1 MATALCAP
9 SDLDRRRNEY
19 MAVIRDPG
27 KSEGAKLKAKVGM
40 IETAREQIAAVT
52 SREIASRVIG
62 QAVQLLREDPK
73 LAAVDVGSLITCVAR
88 AAMLDLRL
96 GGLRPEAYIVPIPK
110 RAKKGDEWVTI
121 RTDANLWPSY
131 HGWTSLVR
139 RTNRM
144 GRDPV
149 VSCVFEGE
157 EFSAIL
163 EDGLL
168 ICRHKAEAL
177 NANRRSGK
185 DDTIAYVW
193 VRWTI
198 DGRPTDFLM
207 SRAEIEE
214 HKKQY
219 SKKPHGGEWNWD
231 TKWREMAE
239 KTVIIMSVRRGH
251 VPACFDLEDIG
262 FADEETAAAPI
273 VDLSVVDGECAPS
286 EDDTE
291 PVAMLEAPQE
301 PVTAPA
307 AGKPLDRSLS
317 DETPRQSFE
326 RYEARLAECTST
338 KDCANLYAAFFGGD
352 SPHQW
357 TDEDRGLANELRAKR
372 VDAIRG
378 VQA

>member
-1 MATALCAP
+1 MATALVP
-9 SDLDRRRNEY
+9 QSDVDRQRTEF
-19 MAVIRDPG
+19 MAIIRDPN
-27 KSEGAKLKAKVGM
+27 KSEGAKLRAKVGM
-40 IETAREQIAAVT
+40 VETARDQIAAVT
-52 SREIASRVIG
+52 SREIAARVIA

-110 RAKKGDEWVTI
+110 RAKRGEDWVTV

-131 HGWTSLVR
+131 HGWTALVR

-144 GRDPV
+144 GREPI

-163 EDGLL
+163 EDGLT
-168 ICRHKAEAL
+168 ICRHKADAL
-177 NANRRSGK
+177 NANRRSGSDEK
-185 DDTIAYVW
+185 IAYVW

-198 DGRPTDFLM
+198 DGRPVDFLM
-207 SRAEIEE
+207 SRAEIEA

-251 VPACFDLEDIG
+251 VPACFDLDDVG
-262 FADEETAAAPI
+262 FADEETAASPI
-273 VDLSVVDGECAPS
+273 VDLGVVDGECSPS
-286 EDDTE
+286 ADEPTDDE
-291 PVAMLEAPQE
+291 AQSMLEP
-301 PVTAPA
+301 PA
-307 AGKPLDRSLS
+307 AVGHEQSAVPQPLGS
-317 DETPRQSFE
+317 ETPAQVFA
-326 RYEARLAECTST
+326 RYEARLAEATTT
-338 KDCANLYAAFFGGD
+338 KDCANLFDAFFGAKAVHAWDD
-352 SPHQW
+352 S
-357 TDEDRGLANELRAKR
+357 DRGLANELRAKR

-378 VQA
+378 VTA

>member
-1 MATALCAP
+1 MATALAP
-9 SDLDRRRNEY
+9 QSDLDRRRGEF
-19 MAVIRDPG
+19 MAVIRDPN
-27 KSEGAKLKAKVGM
+27 KSESAKLRAKVGM
-40 IETAREQIAAVT
+40 VETARDQIAAVT
-52 SREIASRVIG
+52 NREIAMRVIN
-62 QAVQLLREDPK
+62 QAVQILREDPK
-73 LAAVDVGSLITCVAR
+73 LAAVDVGSLVTCVAR

-110 RAKKGDEWVTI
+110 RAKRGEEWVTI

-144 GRDPV
+144 GREPV

-168 ICRHKAEAL
+168 ICRHKADAL

-273 VDLSVVDGECAPS
+273 VDLGVVDGECAPS
-286 EDDTE
+286 EESPPEVSALIDPPQE
-291 PVAMLEAPQE
+291 QPPVAS
-301 PVTAPA
+301 
-307 AGKPLDRSLS
+307 DRAFS

-326 RYEARLAECTST
+326 RYEARLAECTNPRECN
-338 KDCANLYAAFFGGD
+338 DLYSAFFPIAGG
-352 SPHQW
+352 PHAW
-357 TDEDRGLANELRAKR
+357 SDEDRGLANELRAKR
-372 VDAIRG
+372 VDTIRG
-378 VQA
+378 VTS